1 VTDSRTKD
9 RVKMMQGTSPDGVTS
24 EHPMIKANP
33 AVQSQAL
40 QVLTMAQRTAEEHV
54 TGAHQ
59 QADKIRTDALAA
71 AEQIGREAQA
81 HAHSVRRDADKVLYD
96 ARAAAEQA
104 ARDHRARTE
113 EAQRTADQI
122 VSDAQAKAEA
132 IAADAQARAELL
144 AIQAQ
149 QRYEDVVGGL
159 SARREGLQ
167 QQIEALERFD
177 REYRGRLTSFMQ
189 NQLRALWADQPQV
202 AVDEAPAHAPE
213 APAHARE
220 ASVQEP
226 EAAAQAPEAQA
237 PKEHVAEVEA
247 APEDG
252 PERAETGQK
261 ASMSM

>member
-9 RVKMMQGTSPDGVTS
+9 RVKMMPGTSPDGVTS
-24 EHPMIKANP
+24 EHPMIRPNP

-54 TGAHQ
+54 NGAHQ

-81 HAHSVRRDADKVLYD
+81 HAHNVRRDADKVLYD

-122 VSDAQAKAEA
+122 ISDAQARAEA
-132 IAADAQARAELL
+132 IAADAQARADLL
-144 AIQAQ
+144 ALQAQ

-159 SARREGLQ
+159 STRREGLQ

-202 AVDEAPAHAPE
+202 VVDQDEAEDEAEVAPREHAPAEPAAE
-213 APAHARE
+213 AESRDE
-220 ASVQEP
+220 NDQEP
-226 EAAAQAPEAQA
+226 
-237 PKEHVAEVEA
+237 
-247 APEDG
+247 
-252 PERAETGQK
+252 AETSQR

>member
-24 EHPMIKANP
+24 EHPMIKPNA

-59 QADKIRTDALAA
+59 QADKIRKEALAA

-81 HAHSVRRDADKVLYD
+81 HAHTVRRDADKVLYD
-96 ARAAAEQA
+96 ARAAGEQV
-104 ARDHRARTE
+104 ARDNRARTE
-113 EAQRTADQI
+113 EAQRAADQI

-132 IAADAQARAELL
+132 IAADAQARADQL
-144 AIQAQ
+144 ALQAQ

-159 SARREGLQ
+159 SSRREGLQ

-202 AVDEAPAHAPE
+202 VAEEPDAESRHQPRPESQPEVAPQDQPTAEVAEPSRDDAE
-213 APAHARE
+213 P
-220 ASVQEP
+220 QEP
-226 EAAAQAPEAQA
+226 GTAQ
-237 PKEHVAEVEA
+237 
-247 APEDG
+247 
-252 PERAETGQK
+252 R